1 MKIEFSKHKKK
12 LFILIL
18 ILLIFVSYYKS
29 LSNYFFSDDFEWIS
43 RAIVSQAEP
52 LRAFKVYGRD
62 FNPVFIIILSIL
74 IKIFGV
80 SAFPIRLFFLSL
92 FAITFAFLFHTLEKR
107 LNFSQITAFSATFL
121 VALNVYISEAALNLA
136 ASVYFLA
143 FFLFLI
149 SFNYLSE
156 KKIYL
161 FFILFTLAF
170 LTKEMI
176 ILTLIPVFIFSEKK
190 IKKQIL
196 IFGASLLTLRFIIQ
210 FSTTS
215 QYTSFVSKKLFLAKL
230 YFILLRSINLSPY
243 KINPIYGLFL
253 LTSIILLILIYMVKF
268 GGEKDKTVVC
278 IFVFWI
284 LYTIFFA
291 FLPKLSSRYI
301 LYPSIGFILIYL
313 KIFDAFSKYKIIRFA
328 LTLLLVLSFVYN
340 YPKIGKEI
348 EDYKILGDFSKNFLI
363 KIKTEFVKNIDP
375 KRKEQTIKIK
385 KPEKTAL
392 IFTYAMVKRRG
403 NLPKL
408 LPMRKNSLGGVI
420 YLKDLIPITFYPERI
435 AIFKPKKITQTHFI
449 GQILFLK

>member
-1 MKIEFSKHKKK
+1 MRIEFLKHKKK

-18 ILLIFVSYYKS
+18 ILLIFASYYKS
-29 LSNYFFSDDFEWIS
+29 LNNYFFSDDFEWIS

-62 FNPVFIIILSIL
+62 FNPVFIIILSLL
-74 IKIFGV
+74 IKIFGI
-80 SAFPIRLFFLSL
+80 SAFPIRFFFLIL
-92 FAITFAFLFHTLEKR
+92 FAINFALIFHILEKR
-107 LNFSQITAFSATFL
+107 LKFSQFTAFSAAIL
-121 VALNVYISEAALNLA
+121 IALNVYISEAALNLA

-143 FFLFLI
+143 F
-149 SFNYLSE
+149 
-156 KKIYL
+156 L
-161 FFILFTLAF
+161 FFIIAINYLAEEKTFLFFIFFSIAF
-170 LTKEMI
+170 FTKEII
-176 ILTLIPVFIFSEKK
+176 ILSLIPIFIFSKKK

-210 FSTTS
+210 FYNTS
-215 QYTSFVSKKLFLAKL
+215 QYTSFVSNKLFFAKL

-243 KINPIYGLFL
+243 KINPIYGFFL
-253 LTSIILLILIYMVKF
+253 LTSIILLIILYMIKF
-268 GGEKDKTVVC
+268 GEKDKTALS

-313 KIFDAFSKYKIIRFA
+313 KIFDTFSKYKIIRLA
-328 LTLLLVLSFVYN
+328 LTFLLVFSFVYN

-348 EDYKILGDFSKNFLI
+348 EDYRILGDFSKNFVM
-363 KIKTEFVKNIDP
+363 KIKKDIIKNTDFN
-375 KRKEQTIKIK
+375 RKEQTIKIK

-392 IFTYAMVKRRG
+392 IFTYVMVKRRG

-408 LPMRKNSLGGVI
+408 LPVRKDSLGGVI
-420 YLKDLIPITFYPERI
+420 YPKDLVPIVFYPKKI
-435 AIFKPKKITQTHFI
+435 AIFKPKKITENYFI
-449 GQILFLK
+449 GTILFLR